1 MTSTM
6 ESHNTMQEASDQ
18 QARCKKQQK
27 TRHTC
32 HHECRGH
39 TPTCTPQPAHPNLH
53 FDSAKHAYITN
64 NRSKAEPEIL
74 SALLPWQL
82 CFSRQARLW
91 FSSHAQQAPN
101 CVFKPHT
108 TSTKGFKFST
118 PRRLQH
124 VNALTSHSLPYSEPL
139 QRATTAW
146 RDQPGVASKASGGLL
161 HADSQAPCASRTRCP
176 PQPSPRKQHS

>member
-1 MTSTM
+1 MPRA
-6 ESHNTMQEASDQ
+6 HPNL
-18 QARCKKQQK
+18 
-27 TRHTC
+27 
-32 HHECRGH
+32 H
-39 TPTCTPQPAHPNLH
+39 TPTCTPQLALRLRK
-53 FDSAKHAYITN
+53 KHAYITN

-82 CFSRQARLW
+82 CFSRPRATSTQLC
-91 FSSHAQQAPN
+91 FSSHY
-101 CVFKPHT
+101 T